1 MAGIAGITVGNRQEM
16 EAMLHQL
23 KHRGGASK
31 QLHKT
36 QQQSFFS
43 DFQHKTDQINQPS
56 SGSFHNDKIT
66 VSVAGTVFIDDYQ
79 IISPATIAE
88 YFLRDGTAF
97 FEDLSGAYVLAI
109 QHQDMIY
116 LLRDAVGEKTLF
128 YALFEQ
134 KLAWA
139 VEAKGIHALP
149 SFSPSLDIGS
159 IFRYFTYS
167 FCPMDNTMVKQI
179 KELPAGFYLA
189 YNEKTGQG
197 QLKRHFELESIQK
210 SNNTDVEYWAD
221 ITRKEIESL
230 VQQKLANKNEV
241 GVFLSGGLDSSL
253 ITACVSQQ
261 HSKPVHTFSIHFGQK
276 YGHEL
281 AYAKL
286 VAERWKTEHHEV
298 LVAPKKFIPSLR
310 ETIWHLDDPVGDPI
324 TIPNFELARYAANYT
339 DIIFNGEGGDPCFG
353 GPKNIPMLMEE
364 LYPMERPKNYKE
376 KAYLASYRRGYQH
389 MKNFFSKD
397 LLAEL
402 DEEEQLERIL
412 TPFFQEERLNSI
424 DQLMAINIR
433 LKGAHLILP
442 KVERMLGAS
451 QITPVA
457 PLFSKQ
463 IVERSLQMPS
473 NLKLH
478 GGIEKYIL
486 KQAFANDI
494 PQAII
499 DRPKSGMRV
508 PVRYWFQGEMKRY
521 VRKLLNKKSLKQA
534 GIFNPEAVTE
544 ILKYSKVKG
553 FKRHGLL
560 LWMMMTFEV
569 WRRLFIEKE
578 SL

>member
-1 MAGIAGITVGNRQEM
+1 MAGIAGITTGSTKEI
-16 EAMLHQL
+16 EAMLKQL
-23 KHRGGASK
+23 RHRGGASK
-31 QLHKT
+31 QIQQT
-36 QQQSFFS
+36 QQSFFS
-43 DFQHKTDQINQPS
+43 DFQHKVDQTNQPS
-56 SGSFHNDKIT
+56 SGSFHNEQIT
-66 VSVAGTVFIDDYQ
+66 VSIAGTIFIDDYRTL
-79 IISPATIAE
+79 SAPDIAE
-88 YFLRDGTAF
+88 YFLRDGTDF

-109 QHQDMIY
+109 QHQDMVY

-128 YALFEQ
+128 YALFDQ
-134 KLAWA
+134 KLAWS

-149 SFSPSLDIGS
+149 SFSPSLDVGS

-167 FCPMDNTMVKQI
+167 FCPMDNTMVNEI

-189 YNEKTGQG
+189 YNCKTHQS
-197 QLKRHFELESIQK
+197 QLKQHFVLEEIEK
-210 SNNTDVEYWAD
+210 SSNTDADYWAD
-221 ITRKEIESL
+221 VTRKEIEAL
-230 VQQKLANKNEV
+230 VQKKLANKNEV

-261 HSKPVHTFSIHFGQK
+261 HSNPVHTFSIHFGSK
-276 YGHEL
+276 YGNEL
-281 AYAKL
+281 DYAKM
-286 VAERWKTEHHEV
+286 VAEHWKTEHHEV
-298 LVAPKKFIPSLR
+298 FVSPKKFIPSLR

-324 TIPNFELARYAANYT
+324 TVPNFELARYAANYT

-364 LYPMERPKNYKE
+364 LYPMDRPKNYKE
-376 KAYLASYRRGYQH
+376 KAYLASYRRGYNH

-397 LLAEL
+397 LLAQL
-402 DEEEQLERIL
+402 DEEEQLESIL
-412 TPFFQEERLNSI
+412 TPFFQEDRLNSI

-451 QITPVA
+451 KLTPIA

-473 NLKLH
+473 SLKLH

-486 KQAFANDI
+486 KKAFANDI
-494 PQAII
+494 PQPII

-534 GIFNPEAVTE
+534 GIFNPEAVSE

-560 LWMMMTFEV
+560 LWMMMTFEI
-569 WRRLFIEKE
+569 WRKLFIEKE
-578 SL
+578 EL